1 MAKVLVTGAAGF
13 VGSHLCDY
21 LLAKG
26 DEVLALDNLYTG
38 RKENLANHPHLTWI
52 PGDVTTP
59 LTPEQRRAI
68 APVDQIYHLACPAS
82 PVHYQRDPLF
92 TLKTS
97 FLGTLHLLELAESWG
112 SCILVASTSEIYGD
126 PQVHPQPE
134 SYWGHVNPFGIRSC
148 YDEGKRVGESLCF
161 AFRER
166 GVEVRIA
173 RIFNTYG
180 PRMAIDDGR
189 VVSNLV
195 VQALQGQT
203 LTVYGTGSQTR
214 SFCYVGDLVA
224 GLVALMDSEVRD
236 PVNLGNPGE
245 FTVLQL
251 AEQVR
256 ALVDPILEISFLPL
270 PGDDPQRRQPDITL
284 AKTQLGW
291 FPHVTLAEGLPLTIA
306 DFRQRLRGVCE
317 GM

>member
-13 VGSHLCDY
+13 VGSHLCDQ
-21 LLAKG
+21 LLAQG
-26 DEVLALDNLYTG
+26 DLVFALDNLYTG
-38 RKENLANHPHLTWI
+38 RKENLPQHSRLIWI
-52 PGDVTTP
+52 PADVITP
-59 LTPEQRRAI
+59 LTPEHQEI
-68 APVDQIYHLACPAS
+68 MGTVDQIYHLACPAS
-82 PVHYQRDPLF
+82 PVHYQRDPVF

-97 FLGTLHLLELAESWG
+97 FLGTLHLLELAETWG
-112 SCILVASTSEIYGD
+112 SRILVASTSEVYGD

-166 GVEVRIA
+166 GVDVRIA

-180 PRMAIDDGR
+180 PRMTLDDGR
-189 VVSNLV
+189 VVSNLL
-195 VQALQGQT
+195 VQALQGHS

-214 SFCYVGDLVA
+214 SFCYVSDLVA
-224 GLVALMDSEVRD
+224 GLMALMASQIRD
-236 PVNLGNPGE
+236 PVNLGNPAE
-245 FTVLQL
+245 FRILDL

-256 ALVDPILEISFLPL
+256 ALIDPALPITFLPL
-270 PGDDPQRRQPDITL
+270 PGDDPQRRCPDITL

-291 FPHVTLAEGLPLTIA
+291 HPQVSLGEGLSLTIA
-306 DFRQRLRGVCE
+306 DFRQRLKLR
-317 GM
+317 